1 MCEETNKKV
10 KGMIDISQKGIT
22 IRTATAAGRVF
33 LGEEVFEV
41 LRDGQCPKG
50 DVLETA
56 KIAAINAAKATP
68 SIIPMCHPI
77 LIEAVQVNFVM
88 DETNKSVS
96 VNVKVKSS
104 GKTGVEME
112 ALCGAS
118 AACLTIYDMLKYK
131 GKDMVISEIK
141 LMEKTGGKSGDYK
154 RLARRGGQN

>member
-10 KGMIDISQKGIT
+10 RGMSDISQKGIT
-22 IRTATAAGRVF
+22 IRTATPAGRVV
-33 LGEEVFEV
+33 LGEELFEV
-41 LRDGQCPKG
+41 LTRGLCPKG

-56 KIAAINAAKATP
+56 KIAAINAVKATS

-77 LIEAVQVNFVM
+77 LIEAVEVDFIS
-88 DETNKSVS
+88 DEESKSVC

-131 GKDMVISEIK
+131 GKDMVISQVK
-141 LMEKTGGKSGDYK
+141 LLKKTGGKSGNYK
-154 RLARRGGQN
+154 RQD

>member
-1 MCEETNKKV
+1 
-10 KGMIDISQKGIT
+10 MIDISGKDVT
-22 IRTATAAGRVF
+22 VRTATANGCVV

-41 LRDGQCPKG
+41 LRQGQCPKG

-56 KIAAINAAKATP
+56 KIAAINAVKTTA

-77 LIEAVQVNFVM
+77 LIEAVKVNFAM
-88 DETNKSVS
+88 DEANKSVC

-118 AACLTIYDMLKYK
+118 AGCLTIYDMLKYK
-131 GKDMVISEIK
+131 GKDMVISQIK
-141 LMEKTGGKSGDYK
+141 LLEKTGGKSGDYK
-154 RLARRGGQN
+154 RQD

>member
-1 MCEETNKKV
+1 LEDKKMQDS
-10 KGMIDISQKGIT
+10 KGMVDISGKDVT
-22 IRTATAAGRVF
+22 VRTATATGCVV

-41 LRDGQCPKG
+41 LRDGLCPKG

-77 LIEAVQVNFVM
+77 SIEAVKVDFVT
-88 DETNKSVS
+88 DEDTKSVC

-118 AACLTIYDMLKYK
+118 TACLTIYDMLKYK
-131 GKDMVISEIK
+131 GKDMVISQIK
-141 LMEKTGGKSGDYK
+141 LLEKTGGKSGDYK
-154 RLARRGGQN
+154 RQD